1 MRRLLLVASALA
13 LVATAPAAAGSGP
26 SVSPDAKRV
35 PAGEKYLL
43 EGSGWSLAPGCET
56 AVEVSRRLGHGVPV
70 GSAEIAE
77 DGTFTFMRRI
87 PRRAAAGSRIVLDVT
102 QFCTSGTDRVGVTR
116 TVVIRVM
123 RRAHTCPGTIAVN
136 GRAYILETWGGLG
149 CASAKAIGP
158 YLDAHIAPDGYDCE
172 MTDPRLGYHAAC
184 VIQVAPRQRV
194 TARRIREV

>member
-1 MRRLLLVASALA
+1 MRRLLLIASALW
-13 LVATAPAAAGSGP
+13 LVAAAPAAAAGP

-35 PAGEKYLL
+35 PAGEKYRL

-87 PRRAAAGSRIVLDVT
+87 PRRAAVGSRIVLDVT
-102 QFCTSGTDRVGVTR
+102 QYCEEGMNRVGVTR

-123 RRAHTCPGTIAVN
+123 RRAHTCPGTIAVK

-158 YLDAHIAPDGYDCE
+158 FLDSRISPDGYDCE

-184 VIQVAPRQRV
+184 VVQVSPRQRV

>member
-1 MRRLLLVASALA
+1 MRRLLLIASALWLA
-13 LVATAPAAAGSGP
+13 AAVPAAAADP
-26 SVSPDAKRV
+26 SVSADAKRV
-35 PAGEKYLL
+35 PAGEKYVLN
-43 EGSGWSLAPGCET
+43 GSGWSLAPGCET

-70 GSAEIAE
+70 GSSEIAD

-87 PRRAAAGSRIVLDVT
+87 PRRAAVGSRIVLDVT
-102 QFCTSGTDRVGVTR
+102 QYCLDGDNRVGETR

-123 RRAHTCPGTIAVN
+123 RRAHTCPGTIAVK

-158 YLDAHIAPDGYDCE
+158 YLDSHISPDGYDCA
-172 MTDPRLGYHAAC
+172 MTDPRVGYHAAC
-184 VIQVAPRQRV
+184 VVQVSPRQRV